1 MKSLAVIV
9 FILMA
14 GSAVAQTGGNE
25 PDIQRRLELIEQGQG
40 ESVKAE
46 LPTLM
51 ATYQNNAGV
60 MYLQGVLT
68 SDGSE
73 AAKTYQ
79 SIVDNFPR
87 NEWADDALYRLYQ
100 YYYSI
105 GLYKTAEQKL
115 RQLKELYPFSSYAS
129 EDPEELEKKVVR
141 EEKPPTA
148 EKAPIDEKPIAEEKP
163 VVEEKPIQVR
173 SKDIA
178 KNIASIFTIQVG
190 AFSTYQNAEALRAK
204 FVKEGYAAS
213 IFTKVSRDRKL
224 HMVRVGEFKT
234 RSEAKTFAA
243 EVKKKFSLDSIVVTR

>member
-1 MKSLAVIV
+1 MKVLAAIV
-9 FILMA
+9 FILTT
-14 GSAVAQTGGNE
+14 GIVVAQTGTNE

-40 ESVKAE
+40 ESVRAE

-60 MYLQGVLT
+60 LYLQGVLT
-68 SDGSE
+68 SDGGE

-79 SIVDNFPR
+79 SIADNFPR

-105 GLYKTAEQKL
+105 GLYKTADQKL

-129 EDPEELEKKVVR
+129 EDAAELEKKAIR
-141 EEKPPTA
+141 EEKQAAA
-148 EKAPIDEKPIAEEKP
+148 EKPPVEEKAAPDEKL
-163 VVEEKPIQVR
+163 VVEEKPVQVR
-173 SKDIA
+173 RRETG

-190 AFSTYQNAEALRAK
+190 AFSTYQNAEALREK

-213 IFTKVSRDRKL
+213 IFTKVSGERKL
-224 HMVRVGEFKT
+224 HMVRVGEFTT
-234 RSEAKTFAA
+234 RNEAKSFSA